1 MCVSPRQRDRESHN
15 HSVEVGGFGK
25 LTRAVG
31 EDHAVIQAVFSD
43 KYFAYM
49 TLFNPLSQ
57 PSRQDYCPH
66 FRVEETE
73 A

>member
-1 MCVSPRQRDRESHN
+1 MWVSHRQQDRESHN
-15 HSVEVGGFGK
+15 HSVEVGGFRK
-25 LTRAVG
+25 LTRSVG
-31 EDHAVIQAVFSD
+31 EDHAIIQAVFSD

-66 FRVEETE
+66 FRGEETE